1 MPAIAV
7 VAAQL
12 IAGPPKPVI
21 CLDTCDILEVVQCLD
36 WEKERTPRSVS
47 CIEPARRLLSFLAVD
62 PHRAQVVITDLVHH
76 EWTQNIAAIEQKA
89 RDFLAKIDNI
99 VGYPYQAAALAGT
112 VLAVA
117 PSLSASALVADL
129 ASLST
134 NLLGQA
140 VRLDLEDPQ
149 IRLALDRVLSK
160 RRPSHEGHIKDSIN
174 FEHYLE
180 LARRLRAGGF
190 MEDVVFVSKNRRDY
204 WEPGTTQILHELLP
218 EINDPAVRITFFAS
232 LAAALGPLG
241 I

>member
-1 MPAIAV
+1 MPAIAA
-7 VAAQL
+7 VAAQI

-21 CLDTCDILEVVQCLD
+21 CLDTCDILEVIQCLD
-36 WEKERTPRSVS
+36 WEKERTPRPFH
-47 CIEPARRLLSFLAVD
+47 CIEPAMRLRSALAANPD
-62 PHRAQVVITDLVHH
+62 RLQVVITELVHR
-76 EWTQNIAAIEQKA
+76 EWTQNIGGIQQKA
-89 RDFLAKIDNI
+89 VEFLAKIDDI
-99 VGYPYQAAALAGT
+99 VGFPYQAANLAGV
-112 VLAVA
+112 VLPVY
-117 PSLSASALVADL
+117 PRLSASTLVNALFT
-129 ASLST
+129 LSS

-149 IRLALDRVLSK
+149 IRLALDRVLHK

-190 MEDVVFVSKNRRDY
+190 MEPVVFVSKNKRDFC
-204 WEPGTTQILHELLP
+204 ETNTTQIHPDLLP
-218 EINDPAVRITFFAS
+218 DINDPAVRIRFSAS